1 MTSRSNKAADAAY
14 DILGFR
20 FMVPCVTRWNSHYEA
35 VKKVIAEDSKL
46 PEVCRAL
53 GLPALLQADV
63 AFLKEY
69 LIVMAP
75 SAASLDILQGDKH
88 ISLGYTLPTL
98 TVLKKRLGALQLRY
112 TEAQRDKL
120 LQGTETHFG
129 RYFEDEEFILAAVS
143 HPLFKL
149 SWIEDADMRAKGTQM
164 LEQAVRDN
172 NRDSAEVSAEPTQT
186 MPTGNTNTAPQL
198 DDFFSIQ

>member
-75 SAASLDILQGDKH
+75 SAAILDILQGDKH
-88 ISLGYTLPTL
+88 ISLGYT
-98 TVLKKRLGALQLRY
+98 Y
-112 TEAQRDKL
+112 L
-120 LQGTETHFG
+120 L
-129 RYFEDEEFILAAVS
+129 
-143 HPLFKL
+143 
-149 SWIEDADMRAKGTQM
+149 
-164 LEQAVRDN
+164 
-172 NRDSAEVSAEPTQT
+172 
-186 MPTGNTNTAPQL
+186 
-198 DDFFSIQ
+198 

>member
-1 MTSRSNKAADAAY
+1 MLPRHWRMQHTRRSTGMQWLKPLLFGNTKAADATY

-35 VKKVIAEDSKL
+35 VKKVIAADSKL

-53 GLPALLQADV
+53 GLPSLLQADV

-75 SAASLDILQGDKH
+75 LAASLDIFQGDKH
-88 ISLGYTLPTL
+88 TSLGYILHTL

-112 TEAQRDKL
+112 TEALRDKL
-120 LQGTETHFG
+120 LQRIETCFG
-129 RYFEDEEFILAAVS
+129 RYFKDKEFILAAVS
-143 HPLFKL
+143 CSKSFC
-149 SWIEDADMRAKGTQM
+149 
-164 LEQAVRDN
+164 
-172 NRDSAEVSAEPTQT
+172 
-186 MPTGNTNTAPQL
+186 
-198 DDFFSIQ
+198 